1 MSTLFIKK
9 NIKLEFTGLFYYDI
23 TNTCKERKRMKF
35 SVGVEYALHC
45 LLYMINVDKDK
56 SVGIRDLAT
65 FQGISE
71 SYLSKVYARLS
82 KNGLIKS
89 VPGVK
94 GGYALARDPK
104 EITFWD
110 IVEAVEGNESFFQCA
125 EIRQNSILV
134 DKNNLPDSYT
144 KCPCL
149 IKVVMN
155 EAENEMKKYLE
166 QKTLAWLHE
175 EVYSNILTK
184 EAKEATILWFNKE

>member
-1 MSTLFIKK
+1 
-9 NIKLEFTGLFYYDI
+9 
-23 TNTCKERKRMKF
+23 MKF

-45 LLYMINVDKDK
+45 LLYMVNMEEGK

-82 KNGLIKS
+82 KVGIIKS

-94 GGYALARDPK
+94 GGYALARNAE

-110 IVEAVEGNESFFQCA
+110 VVEAVEGSESFFQCA
-125 EIRQNSILV
+125 EIRQNNILL
-134 DKNNLPDSYT
+134 DKNNLPETHT

-149 IKVVMN
+149 IKVVML
-155 EAENEMKKYLE
+155 EAENEMKKYLKN
-166 QKTLAWLHE
+166 KTLAWLHN
-175 EVYSNILTK
+175 EVYNNVLPK
-184 EAKEATILWFNKE
+184 EMEEATTEWFKNNMK

>member
-1 MSTLFIKK
+1 
-9 NIKLEFTGLFYYDI
+9 
-23 TNTCKERKRMKF
+23 MKF

-45 LLYMINVDKDK
+45 LLYMVNIEEGK

-71 SYLSKVYARLS
+71 TYLSKVYTKLTKS
-82 KNGLIKS
+82 GIIKS

-94 GGYALARDPK
+94 GGYALAKNPE

-110 IVEAVEGNESFFQCA
+110 VVEAVEGKEPFFQCA
-125 EIRQNSILV
+125 EIRQNNILL
-134 DKNNLPDSYT
+134 DKDNLPDSHT

-149 IKVVMN
+149 IKVVML

-166 QKTLAWLHE
+166 GKTLSWLYN
-175 EVYSNILTK
+175 EVYNHKLPKDVEKIGR
-184 EAKEATILWFNKE
+184 AHV

>member
-1 MSTLFIKK
+1 
-9 NIKLEFTGLFYYDI
+9 
-23 TNTCKERKRMKF
+23 MKF

-45 LLYMINVDKDK
+45 LLYMVNIEEGK

-71 SYLSKVYARLS
+71 TYLSKVYTKLTKS
-82 KNGLIKS
+82 GIIKS

-94 GGYALARDPK
+94 GGYALAKNPE

-110 IVEAVEGNESFFQCA
+110 VVEAVEGKEPFFQCA
-125 EIRQNSILV
+125 EIRQNNILL
-134 DKNNLPDSYT
+134 DKDNLPDSHT

-149 IKVVMN
+149 IKVVML

-166 QKTLAWLHE
+166 SKTLSWLYD
-175 EVYSNILTK
+175 EVYNHKLPK
-184 EAKEATILWFNKE
+184 DMEKATIEWFKNTKNNL